1 MASRMESHG
10 EPERIQ
16 ITSNTKTL
24 LELTEAVGYTIK
36 SRGTIEVKVMWN
48 YCMAVILEKISKG
61 FLTYAKH
68 VSSYRD
74 FFLIKSEDVFL
85 NERSI

>member
-48 YCMAVILEKISKG
+48 YCMAVILEKIKN
-61 FLTYAKH
+61 
-68 VSSYRD
+68 
-74 FFLIKSEDVFL
+74 VFNFKRIFSL
-85 NERSI
+85 REACKLL

>member
-48 YCMAVILEKISKG
+48 YCMAVILEKKLKMYSISKG
-61 FLTYAKH
+61 FLAYAKH

-74 FFLIKSEDVFL
+74 FFSYKE
-85 NERSI
+85 